1 LIKLVKMREFK
12 EEELKRLF
20 RPAANSSKEDNGK
33 VTIIGGSSLFHGAP
47 ILALK
52 TASRV
57 VDMVFFSS
65 SEPSVGKVAEKI
77 KSQLGSFIWVPFE
90 EVGEYIQKSDAVLI
104 GPGLRRYHREIQNSK
119 CKSQNE
125 NAKFKMKLDET
136 GLETKKITEKLLLQ
150 FPQKQWVIDAGSL
163 QTMDKKFIP
172 RNAILTPNKK
182 EFQMLFNLKCQISN
196 VKSKSKILNLVGKK
210 AKEYHCIIVLKLAWT
225 VVCSPENCVVIEGGN
240 AGLTKGGTGDVLAGL
255 TVGLAA
261 KNQPFLAAAA
271 ASFIFKKAADELY
284 KKVGFAYNADDLAQ
298 KIPEVLGKYWR

>member
-1 LIKLVKMREFK
+1 MSTEEFDEK
-12 EEELKRLF
+12 GLKKLF
-20 RPAANSSKEDNGK
+20 RPAANSTKEDNGK
-33 VTIIGGSSLFHGAP
+33 VTIIGGSSLFHGAL

-104 GPGLRRYHREIQNSK
+104 GPGLMRYRSEVQSSK
-119 CKSQNE
+119 CKVKNLCDK
-125 NAKFKMKLDET
+125 A
-136 GLETKKITEKLLLQ
+136 GWETKKITEKLLRQ

-255 TVGLAA
+255 IVGLAA

-271 ASFIFKKAADELY
+271 AAWLVKKAADELY
-284 KKVGFAYNADDLAQ
+284 KKVGFTYNADDLAG
-298 KIPEVLGKYWR
+298 KIPQVLGKYWR